1 MKSLLIYGKFF
12 SLTILLS
19 LGLLPLNVHAKG
31 KITATEQISQQ
42 MTNSVAAEIAKWQQS
57 QEIKKIS
64 KKISLHIPSS
74 TAKLKT
80 CSTALQIEAAK
91 GLPFGR
97 IQRKISCISE
107 GWSLY
112 IRAKVALSA
121 YIPVANKTLVRDEIV
136 TSENLQ
142 WKMLPLTASDQD
154 IITDDKHILGQ
165 AVARKIRKNKP
176 IRASNLNAPELVS
189 IGDEVII
196 EAASSTFYA
205 HMTGIAMDA
214 GKQGDAIRV
223 RNSSSGR
230 IITAYPIAKGR
241 VETRF

>member
-1 MKSLLIYGKFF
+1 MNALRIDGKSF
-12 SLTILLS
+12 SLILLLS
-19 LGLLPLNVHAKG
+19 LLLLPLNVQAKG
-31 KITATEQISQQ
+31 KLSATEQISQQ
-42 MTNSVAAEIAKWQQS
+42 MTNAVSAEIARWQES

-80 CSTALQIEAAK
+80 CSTALNIEATK

-97 IQRKISCISE
+97 LQRKVSCSSE

-112 IRAKVALSA
+112 VRAKVDLSA
-121 YIPVANKTLVRDEIV
+121 YIPVTSKTLERDEVV
-136 TSENLQ
+136 TAENLQ

-154 IITDDKHILGQ
+154 IITDEKHILGQ

-176 IRASNLNAPELVS
+176 IRTNNLSAPWLVS
-189 IGDEVII
+189 IGEEVII
-196 EAASSTFYA
+196 EAASATFYA
-205 HMTGIAMDA
+205 NMLGVAMDA

-223 RNSSSGR
+223 RNTSSGK
-230 IITAYPIAKGR
+230 IITAYPVAKGR
-241 VETRF
+241 VQTRF

>member
-12 SLTILLS
+12 SLTFLLS
-19 LGLLPLNVHAKG
+19 IGLLPLNVHAKG

-57 QEIKKIS
+57 QEIKKVS
-64 KKISLHIPSS
+64 KKITLHIPSS
-74 TAKLKT
+74 TAKLKA
-80 CSTALQIEAAK
+80 CRSAPQVEAAK

-97 IQRKISCISE
+97 IQRKISCTTE

-112 IRAKVALSA
+112 VRAKVTLSA
-121 YIPVANKTLVRDEIV
+121 YIPVANKTLKRDEVV
-136 TSENLQ
+136 TAENLQ
-142 WKMLPLTASDQD
+142 WQMLPLTASDQD
-154 IITDDKHILGQ
+154 IITDEKHILGQ
-165 AVARKIRKNKP
+165 AVARKIIKNKP
-176 IRASNLNAPELVS
+176 IRASNLSAPELVS

-196 EAASSTFYA
+196 EAVSATFYA
-205 HMTGIAMDA
+205 NMIGIAMDA
-214 GKQGDAIRV
+214 GKKGDAIRV
-223 RNSSSGR
+223 RNSSSGK